1 MAVLSKEALMACQL
15 VLVPNTSEYEAP
27 TGSHVAIVTKDY
39 IGQVLMAKA
48 EYAGAQLVPTGQAH
62 SRIQLTV
69 AQGPKA
75 LKIVCVFSASTHG
88 RGELREDGD
97 GDSQFLRELPG
108 DEPFQVVRITGK

>member
-1 MAVLSKEALMACQL
+1 MACKL
-15 VLVPNTSEYEAP
+15 IPVPDTSEYQAP
-27 TGSHVAIVTKDY
+27 TGAQVTIVTKDH
-39 IGQVLMAKA
+39 IGQVLMSKA
-48 EYAGAQLVPTGQAH
+48 EYAGAQLVPAGQAL
-62 SRIQLTV
+62 SQIQLTV

-88 RGELREDGD
+88 RGELREDCGG